1 MKINNIFKN
10 KIKGFTLLELIVVIA
25 IIAILAVIALPSF
38 TSSLAKARDARK
50 IADVRTIH
58 SEISAYYAGIATSTV
73 HSQTTSPVFA
83 STGKVSSPAGATT
96 TLQTIYNAMNRP
108 VPAIVQSSEIAYYSY
123 DSDKKYYIFVKLE
136 NGDSTALTSS
146 ATSSTFNSAGGTN
159 SNNTN
164 LLSVGY

>member
-73 HSQTTSPVFA
+73 HSQTTIPTIDSN
-83 STGKVSSPAGATT
+83 GKVTAPAAATT

-108 VPAIVQSSEIAYYSY
+108 IPAIVKSSEIAYYSY
-123 DSDKKYYIFVKLE
+123 DSNTKYYISVKLE
-136 NGDSTALTSS
+136 NSDSSALTSS
-146 ATSSTFNSAGGTN
+146 ATSTTFGGATN
-159 SNNTN
+159 V
-164 LLSVGY
+164 LSVGY